1 MKTDE
6 LKKLRRFEPEVDAW
20 SGNPTMEE
28 WDTGD
33 WVSYYDVEA
42 LTREVIALREAAGE
56 ALVTME
62 HAQKFIG
69 WKEKMHPTGQEL
81 YAEALTTLRAVLGE
95 SE

>member
-1 MKTDE
+1 MNDDE
-6 LKKLRRFEPEVDAW
+6 
-20 SGNPTMEE
+20 
-28 WDTGD
+28 
-33 WVSYYDVEA
+33 
-42 LTREVIALREAAGE
+42 LREAERQARADAEAKRVELGRLKEAARE

-81 YAEALTTLRAVLGE
+81 YAETLANLRAVLGE